1 MGSAP
6 GGVNT
11 TAVLRDPGQA
21 FIVAG
26 RGDRAM
32 MPRERLLTALNRGI
46 PDRLPVM
53 EMAIDGKVI
62 RGAGAADYFDLVER
76 LDLEGVAANQ
86 VAYLLGIRG
95 AILRR
100 VRTFTDPWGV
110 PKRVMGELLPYAISH
125 PVRTAADLDRL
136 QPPDPRRDPVLAAVR
151 ETARR
156 LRGRRAVV
164 FVVPVDFAA
173 AWNLCGMERLL
184 TSYIDEPSFARRISA
199 LVLDYSLALCRL
211 AVREG
216 ADVVVLSDDYAHK
229 TGPLMSPAQFREFVL
244 PFLAEAVGS
253 VRATGALCVKHTD
266 GDVRGLLEDI
276 VGTGVDGIGPLEPGA
291 GMDLGEVKRRHGSR
305 VAVVGSVDVDLLCR
319 GSVEEVRS
327 ATRALIGSV
336 SAGGGHVLSSANT
349 ITSAVRPENF
359 VAMVRTARELGR
371 YPIAAHLV

>member
-1 MGSAP
+1 M
-6 GGVNT
+6 T
-11 TAVLRDPGQA
+11 
-21 FIVAG
+21 
-26 RGDRAM
+26 
-32 MPRERLLTALNRGI
+32 PRERLLTALSRGI

-53 EMAIDGKVI
+53 EMAIDWAVI

-86 VAYLLGIRG
+86 VAYLVGIRG
-95 AILRR
+95 ALLRHA
-100 VRTFTDPWGV
+100 RTFTDPWGV
-110 PKRVMGELLPYAISH
+110 RKRVMEELLPYAVSH
-125 PVRTAADLDRL
+125 PVRTAADLDRAR
-136 QPPDPRRDPVLAAVR
+136 PPDPRRDPILAAVR

-164 FVVPVDFAA
+164 VVAPVDFAA

-184 TSYIDEPSFARRISA
+184 TSYLEEPGFARRIGEM
-199 LVLDYSLALCRL
+199 VLEYGVALCRL

-244 PFLAEAVGS
+244 PFLFEAVRS
-253 VRATGALCVKHTD
+253 VRDAGALCVKHTD

-276 VGTGVDGIGPLEPGA
+276 VGTGVDGVGPLEPAA
-291 GMDLGEVKRRHGSR
+291 GMDLAEVKRRHGSR
-305 VAVVGSVDVDLLCR
+305 VAVVGNLDVDLLCR

-327 ATRALIGSV
+327 ATRELIGSV

-359 VAMVRTARELGR
+359 VAMVQAARNFGG
-371 YPIAAHLV
+371 YPMAAPAGDPGPW

>member
-1 MGSAP
+1 M
-6 GGVNT
+6 T
-11 TAVLRDPGQA
+11 
-21 FIVAG
+21 
-26 RGDRAM
+26 
-32 MPRERLLTALNRGI
+32 PRERLLIALHRGI

-76 LDLEGVAANQ
+76 LDLEGVSANQ

-95 AILRR
+95 AILRH

-110 PKRVMGELLPYAISH
+110 RKRIMGELLPYAVSH

-136 QPPDPRRDPVLAAVR
+136 RPPDPRRDAVLAAVR

-164 FVVPVDFAA
+164 FVAPVDFAA
-173 AWNLCGMERLL
+173 SWNLCGMERLL
-184 TSYIDEPSFARRISA
+184 TSYLEEPGFARRIGAMVLEYA
-199 LVLDYSLALCRL
+199 LELCRL

-229 TGPLMSPAQFREFVL
+229 TGPLMSPAQFRELVL

-266 GDVRGLLEDI
+266 GDVRELLEDLG
-276 VGTGVDGIGPLEPGA
+276 GTGVDGIGPLEPAA
-291 GMDLGEVKRRHGSR
+291 GMDLGEVKRRYGSR
-305 VAVVGSVDVDLLCR
+305 VAVVGNLDVDLLCR

-327 ATRALIGSV
+327 ATRALIESV
-336 SAGGGHVLSSANT
+336 SPGGGYVLSSGNT
-349 ITSAVRPENF
+349 ITSAVRSENF
-359 VAMVRTARELGR
+359 VAMVRTARELGG
-371 YPIAAHLV
+371 YPFAARPA

>member
-1 MGSAP
+1 M
-6 GGVNT
+6 T
-11 TAVLRDPGQA
+11 
-21 FIVAG
+21 
-26 RGDRAM
+26 
-32 MPRERLLTALNRGI
+32 PRERLLTALSRGT

-62 RGAGAADYFDLVER
+62 RGAGASGYFDLVER
-76 LDLEGVAANQ
+76 LDLEGVSANQ

-100 VRTFTDPWGV
+100 ARTFTDPWGV
-110 PKRVMGELLPYAISH
+110 PKRVMGELLPYAVSH

-136 QPPDPRRDPVLAAVR
+136 RPPDPRRDPVLAAVR

-173 AWNLCGMERLL
+173 SWNLCGMERLL
-184 TSYIDEPSFARRISA
+184 TSYLEEPGFARRIGAMA
-199 LVLDYSLALCRL
+199 LEYGLGLCRL

-229 TGPLMSPAQFREFVL
+229 TGSLMSPTQFREFVL
-244 PFLAEAVGS
+244 PLLAEAVRT
-253 VRATGALCVKHTD
+253 VRAAGALCVKHTD
-266 GDVRGLLEDI
+266 GDVRGLLGDI

-291 GMDLGEVKRRHGSR
+291 GMDLGEAKRRYGSR
-305 VAVVGSVDVDLLCR
+305 VAVVGNVDVDLLCR

-327 ATRALIGSV
+327 ATRAIIDSV
-336 SAGGGHVLSSANT
+336 SPGGGHVLSSANT

-359 VAMVRTARELGR
+359 IAMVRAARDFGG
-371 YPIAAHLV
+371 YPIAAPAGDPGPW